1 MPHLLDPPQLPSET
15 AYYAALDELDALMAT
30 DPDAPADHRFDEL
43 IALIDEYEARC
54 RPLRDAAP

>member
-1 MPHLLDPPQLPSET
+1 MPHLFDPPHLQSET

-30 DPDAPADHRFDEL
+30 DPASPTGHRFDEL

-54 RPLRDAAP
+54 RPLRDASG